1 MISEDQKKSF
11 ATVDFTLR
19 VFFHAGAL
27 PAHLLKAL
35 PTLAELKELCGH
47 HQARASQSSDES
59 ATTAWSLHVT
69 AKRNI
74 NKETM
79 AFARLVCQ
87 VGLKRVVAFAL
98 FFGVVVIF
106 LVSYWVNLVHLADL
120 EQKTT

>member
-1 MISEDQKKSF
+1 M
-11 ATVDFTLR
+11 
-19 VFFHAGAL
+19 
-27 PAHLLKAL
+27 
-35 PTLAELKELCGH
+35 
-47 HQARASQSSDES
+47 
-59 ATTAWSLHVT
+59 VT
-69 AKRNI
+69 KRNI